1 MNEAQTK
8 NDLIEL
14 ALPEAGW
21 GIMEGSRLRLEP
33 PLLKVVSLVRT
44 LVCRL
49 RIEIQKQTN
58 RYY

>member
-33 PLLKVVSLVRT
+33 PTKG
-44 LVCRL
+44 RL
-49 RIEIQKQTN
+49 ISQNACLQVT
-58 RYY
+58 Y